1 MEHKGIVPE
10 KDSADREQADAAL
23 RESEQFRH
31 LIFEASPIPVVIM
44 DAETLRYIDCNPA
57 AVKVG
62 GYTSKEDMLRMT
74 PTAHGDLPQYDGTPS
89 SKKGLYYIEQA
100 KAQGSVEFEWRHQ
113 RPNGEIW
120 DALVH
125 LMSFRSG
132 ERNLMQFTLQDI
144 TARKRVENALR
155 ASEQKFRLLFENM
168 IAGFALHEMIYDESG
183 KPIDYR
189 FLEANPAFERITG
202 IKVQD
207 LIGRTVREALPNTEQ
222 YWIDTY
228 GKVAQ
233 SGEPLSYQNFAQD
246 IGRYF
251 DVWAYSPAK
260 GQFAVVFVDITDRKK
275 AEDSLQLFRDLV
287 AHSSDAIGMSTPE
300 GKHYYQN
307 EAFDRLFGDIGE
319 NPPATLYVD
328 QAIGETVFH
337 TIMAGE
343 NWQGEVKMHTADGA
357 ILDILLRAFAIK
369 APDGKLLAVVGLHTD
384 ITARKRA
391 EEDIARLNTELEER
405 VQQRT
410 AELAEANQQLRETLS
425 TLQHAQKHLVRNEKL
440 VSLGAL
446 VAGVAHELNTPLGN
460 SYTLSTTLQEIGRD
474 FLATFEKGEL
484 KRSTLKH
491 YVDLVNEAADRISRN
506 LYRANE
512 MIAHFKQVTADQT
525 SAQRRR
531 FELKQNIEEVVSILQ
546 PQFKRTTHQI
556 ILGIAPDLMLE
567 SYPGP
572 LDQIITNLV
581 INAQFHGFD
590 GRENGIIHI
599 HAEALD
605 RQRVRI
611 SISDNGCGIPPENMP
626 RIFDPFFTTRL
637 GSGGSGLGLHIV
649 YSIAT
654 RVLGG
659 SIDVSSNSEGT
670 VFTLDIPLIA
680 PMLDKKDA
688 EI

>member
-1 MEHKGIVPE
+1 MEHITPE
-10 KDSADREQADAAL
+10 KNIAATETTL
-23 RESEQFRH
+23 LESEQFRSH
-31 LIFEASPIPVVIM
+31 IFETSPIPVVTM
-44 DAETLRYIDCNPA
+44 DAKTLRYIDCNPA
-57 AVKVG
+57 AVNVG
-62 GYTSKEDMLRMT
+62 GYASKEEMLCMT
-74 PTAHGDLPQYDGTPS
+74 PTAHVDLPQYDGTPS
-89 SKKGLYYIEQA
+89 GEKGRYYIEQA
-100 KAQGSVEFEWRHQ
+100 KKLGRVEFEWRHQ
-113 RPNGEIW
+113 RPNGELW
-120 DALVH
+120 DAHVH
-125 LMSFRSG
+125 LMCFRSG
-132 ERNLMQFTLQDI
+132 DRDLMQFTLQDI
-144 TARKRVENALR
+144 TARKRA
-155 ASEQKFRLLFENM
+155 
-168 IAGFALHEMIYDESG
+168 
-183 KPIDYR
+183 
-189 FLEANPAFERITG
+189 EAEL
-202 IKVQD
+202 Q
-207 LIGRTVREALPNTEQ
+207 
-222 YWIDTY
+222 
-228 GKVAQ
+228 
-233 SGEPLSYQNFAQD
+233 
-246 IGRYF
+246 RYF
-251 DVWAYSPAK
+251 DC
-260 GQFAVVFVDITDRKK
+260 
-275 AEDSLQLFRDLV
+275 SLDLLCI
-287 AHSSDAIGMSTPE
+287 ADTTGRFLRLNPE
-300 GKHYYQN
+300 WEQRLGYPICELEGRIFLELVHPDDLAPTLDVIARLERQEEIMCFENRYRCKDGSYRWIEWRSRPVGKIIY
-307 EAFDRLFGDIGE
+307 AAAR
-319 NPPATLYVD
+319 
-328 QAIGETVFH
+328 
-337 TIMAGE
+337 
-343 NWQGEVKMHTADGA
+343 
-357 ILDILLRAFAIK
+357 
-369 APDGKLLAVVGLHTD
+369 D
-384 ITARKRA
+384 ITARKQS
-391 EEDIARLNTELEER
+391 EEDIARLNVELEDR

-410 AELAEANQQLRETLS
+410 TELAEANQQLRETLS

-556 ILGIAPDLMLE
+556 ILGIEPDLMLE